1 MSQKAEEDDRNK
13 IVSKENRLFSKLVT
27 QIRLKKSLS
36 IELYYLYTKVKATAS
51 LIDLPQ
57 KIHQRVH
64 CILAGCTAR
73 ASARLS
79 GEKRADQV
87 GRPRRP

>member
-1 MSQKAEEDDRNK
+1 MTEEDDRIK
-13 IVSKENRLFSKLVT
+13 IVSKEYRLFSKLVT
-27 QIRLKKSLS
+27 QISLKKSLS
-36 IELYYLYTKVKATAS
+36 IELYYFYPKVKASTS

-64 CILAGCTAR
+64 CILAGCAAR

-87 GRPRRP
+87 GRTRSP

>member
-1 MSQKAEEDDRNK
+1 MTEEDDRIK
-13 IVSKENRLFSKLVT
+13 IVSKEYRLFSKLVT
-27 QIRLKKSLS
+27 QISLKKSLS
-36 IELYYLYTKVKATAS
+36 IELYYFYPKVKAPSS

-64 CILAGCTAR
+64 CILAGCAAR

-87 GRPRRP
+87 GRTRSP